1 MVVVA
6 IYDNYINM
14 QTFKII
20 EDYDYSKLPSDQ
32 KKNYILLVEYDLA
45 KRIEFLNDYFD
56 ENPELK
62 NRPFYGE
69 KIKDIGVEFDI
80 IFRFCEYRDFI
91 ENEDGTY
98 SLGEVQ
104 GAKFDDYYDFGE
116 KKKLGMIKKWCI
128 SNHFDYYYKDPYY
141 DSDDYRKEALK
152 KLHNNDRFDYYDTKW
167 DESHKDKYV
176 DKEL

>member
-62 NRPFYGE
+62 NHPLYGE
-69 KIKDIGVEFDI
+69 K
-80 IFRFCEYRDFI
+80 
-91 ENEDGTY
+91 
-98 SLGEVQ
+98 
-104 GAKFDDYYDFGE
+104 
-116 KKKLGMIKKWCI
+116 
-128 SNHFDYYYKDPYY
+128 
-141 DSDDYRKEALK
+141 
-152 KLHNNDRFDYYDTKW
+152 
-167 DESHKDKYV
+167 
-176 DKEL
+176 